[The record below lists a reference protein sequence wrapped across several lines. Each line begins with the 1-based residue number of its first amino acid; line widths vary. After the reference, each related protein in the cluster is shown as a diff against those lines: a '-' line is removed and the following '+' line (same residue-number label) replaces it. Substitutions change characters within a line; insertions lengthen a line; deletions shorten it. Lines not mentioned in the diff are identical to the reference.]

1 MKKVRVTALIICI
14 IVTIS
19 MTGLLVNA
27 GANEEVGKHL
37 NLEHFL
43 GVWA

>member
-27 GANEEVGKHL
+27 GANEGSGQTPEFGT
-37 NLEHFL
+37 FS
-43 GVWA
+43 